1 MRLLALLGSA
11 ALLVWLV
18 GIAVMTFHNLSKF
31 MFGHTFEQNS
41 RVRFFMRQIMIVF
54 WPLVLASAEGR
65 RALDIIWKGKW
76 DEEA

>member
-1 MRLLALLGSA
+1 MRFLGLLGSV
-11 ALLVWLV
+11 ALLVYL
-18 GIAVMTFHNLSKF
+18 GGLGVMTFHNLSKF
-31 MFGHTFEQNS
+31 MFGHVFEQNP

-76 DEEA
+76 DEQA